1 MFLDSLKSYRV
12 SFLMCAGVVLVI
24 SGIALAA
31 TNPAGFVGFGS
42 TLGAGQG
49 TSSSGFSLA
58 LESPAISGSSTSPS
72 GFGLQQGGFTP
83 PSPSIPSSVDEWGVL
98 EK

>member
-1 MFLDSLKSYRV
+1 MLVKSMKTDRV
-12 SFLMCAGVVLVI
+12 PFVICTGIVLLISGLVI
-24 SGIALAA
+24 AA
-31 TNPAGFVGFGS
+31 TNSAGFVGFTATTG
-42 TLGAGQG
+42 GGQG

-58 LESPAISGSSTSPS
+58 AESPAIGGSSTSPS

-98 EK
+98 E